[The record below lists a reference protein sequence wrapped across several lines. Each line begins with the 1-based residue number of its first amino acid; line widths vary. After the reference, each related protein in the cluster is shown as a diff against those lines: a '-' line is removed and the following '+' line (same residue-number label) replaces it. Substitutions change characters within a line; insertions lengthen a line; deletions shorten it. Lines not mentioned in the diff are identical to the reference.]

1 MSEEGSRCA
10 TDVLRLPGRTL
21 ETSSYDQPDRKHIR
35 DDPLAASKNERQ
47 RNTSH
52 EPGDD
57 VQTGIVSTETL
68 ETSQRPRANR
78 PLARRKTIRG
88 RSVAGR
94 RLENLTTQLLT
105 ISSTCPNYKILWKSK

>member
-1 MSEEGSRCA
+1 MPEERSRCA

-21 ETSSYDQPDRKHIR
+21 ETSSYNQPDRKHSR

-57 VQTGIVSTETL
+57 VQAGSVSAETL
-68 ETSQRPRANR
+68 ETPQRPRADH
-78 PLARRKTIRG
+78 PPARRKTIRG
-88 RSVAGR
+88 WSVAGR
-94 RLENLTTQLLT
+94 RLEILTTQHLT
-105 ISSTCPNYKILWKSK
+105 IPHVGTNPIERK